1 MKFLM
6 FDMGLFIGWF
16 TIQLV
21 HEFTRLRGFWYGWS
35 FVSALVCRVIRV
47 SPAGGGL
54 YLVLHFGSFCSL
66 CRPAVGQ
73 FIRTFYQGHCSRF
86 LAQLHSWHILRIVL
100 WKVHCIY
107 ALCEFYKFISPRVHQ
122 FAVSR
127 GKGGIRSTSLRGI
140 IYNQHLVYPWFVSP

>member
-47 SPAGGGL
+47 SPAREGPLSGTSFWHV
-54 YLVLHFGSFCSL
+54 LVPVSSCCRAVYPDILPGVSSPAAFVAHPQKCSL
-66 CRPAVGQ
+66 KNP
-73 FIRTFYQGHCSRF
+73 
-86 LAQLHSWHILRIVL
+86 LH
-100 WKVHCIY
+100 
-107 ALCEFYKFISPRVHQ
+107 LCFMWIF
-122 FAVSR
+122 
-127 GKGGIRSTSLRGI
+127 
-140 IYNQHLVYPWFVSP
+140 